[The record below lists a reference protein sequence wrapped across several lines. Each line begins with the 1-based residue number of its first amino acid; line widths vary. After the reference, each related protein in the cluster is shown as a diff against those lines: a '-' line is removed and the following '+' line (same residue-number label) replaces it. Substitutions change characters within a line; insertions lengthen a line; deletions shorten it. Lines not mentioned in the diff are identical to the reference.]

1 MSNGPEPLN
10 PPLSDD
16 EEASPADAL
25 DDNQAFADLDRY
37 VEAMHRLDEGQR
49 AQFLED
55 HPDLLPLLAC
65 LDTLDSIAP
74 VPVAPV
80 PVAPEPDDVIDS
92 IARTVLSS
100 SDEVSET
107 GVDILGITPV
117 HPNEFG
123 KYELQGELGRGG
135 MGVVY
140 KARQTDL
147 DRIVALKMILSSQFA
162 SKEEVRRFYAEAR
175 AAGSLQHPNIIA
187 IHEVGELHG
196 QHYFAMDFVEGQ
208 NLAQILRDGPIDVD
222 RAAEF
227 IQTIA
232 RAADFLHNHG
242 IIHRDLKPANILVDE
257 SGVPHLT
264 DFGLA
269 KLFDTDSHQTRSGT
283 IIGTPSYM
291 SPEQASGRISEISPR
306 SDVYSLGTILYELL
320 TGRPPFREDNPLDT
334 LVQVIEGE
342 ATLPVRINRRV
353 PRELELICMRCLE
366 KEPNDRYQTAADLAD
381 DLDRFLKREPVAA
394 RPSGWIQK
402 LRRWTRREP
411 ALVSRWG
418 GLAVAMGVT
427 QLNYAIRGV
436 DFEYFIRI
444 MGVLGVWAVACFI
457 FQRLLNREGGRD
469 LGQFGWAAADPILL
483 TTVLC
488 LADGPLGPLL
498 VGYPLLVASSGM
510 FFRVRLVWFATFMN
524 VLSFAALVKLR
535 LDEFS
540 LIHYAA
546 IFALVLTVVGF
557 IVAHQVYRVRV
568 LSRFYDRRSLP

>member
-1 MSNGPEPLN
+1 MSDGPE
-10 PPLSDD
+10 
-16 EEASPADAL
+16 SPAL
-25 DDNQAFADLDRY
+25 PPDDDSLAFDHLDRY
-37 VEAMHRLDEGQR
+37 VESMHRLDEGQQ
-49 AQFLED
+49 AEFLQD
-55 HPDLLPLLAC
+55 HPELLPLLAC
-65 LDTLDSIAP
+65 LDSLDSIAP
-74 VPVAPV
+74 VPATLPPV
-80 PVAPEPDDVIDS
+80 DLIDTN
-92 IARTVLSS
+92 ARTVINQSGAPAEAGGDTFVTS
-100 SDEVSET
+100 
-107 GVDILGITPV
+107 PV
-117 HPNEFG
+117 HPTEFG

-135 MGVVY
+135 LGVGY

-162 SKEEVRRFYAEAR
+162 SEEEVRRFYDEAR

-187 IHEVGELHG
+187 IHEVGEIHG
-196 QHYFAMDFVEGQ
+196 QHYFAMDYVDGR
-208 NLAQILRDGPIDVD
+208 NLAEILRDGPIEVE

-227 IQTIA
+227 MQIIA
-232 RAADFLHNHG
+232 RAVDFLHEHK
-242 IIHRDLKPANILVDE
+242 IVHRDDE
-257 SGVPHLT
+257 SGTPHLT

-269 KLFDTDSHQTRSGT
+269 KLFDSDSHQTRSGT

-291 SPEQASGRISEISPR
+291 SPEQAAGRISEISPR
-306 SDVYSLGTILYELL
+306 SDVYSLGTVLYELL

-334 LVQVIEGE
+334 LVQVLEGE
-342 ATLPVRINRRV
+342 ATLPMRINRRV

-394 RPSGWIQK
+394 RPSGWIHK

-427 QLNYAIRGV
+427 QLNYSIRGIDV
-436 DFEYFIRI
+436 HFEYFVRI
-444 MGVLGVWAVACFI
+444 MSVLGVWAIVCFV
-457 FQRLLNREGGRD
+457 FQRMLHRETARNF
-469 LGQFGWAAADPILL
+469 GQFGWAAADSVFL

-498 VGYPLLVASSGM
+498 VGYALLVASSGM
-510 FFRVRLVWFATFMN
+510 FCRVRLVWFTTFVN
-524 VLSFAALVKLR
+524 VLSFVALVKLR
-535 LDEFS
+535 PDEFS